1 MKSIFPLFASVAV
14 LFSLTRDADA
24 RANSNGGD
32 RHSYF
37 VDVLTYNRAEHPGK
51 TFVEVFVGF
60 PLQQLK
66 FARSASTYRARY
78 QLAVSFQ
85 NEKREMVQTA
95 MFVDSIDAEAL
106 GSNPSLNLQQL
117 RFPFYVSPGNYAME
131 CKLTDLNTASGYHF
145 SVNATVA
152 DYNISALVI
161 SDLQLSHAMSRS
173 QENSSLVKN
182 NWRVE
187 PNVLRTFAA
196 EDRHLH
202 IYAEIYNLDFR
213 RDRVNRGFI
222 AAFFIRDETGRDVF
236 STEQIN
242 QKPGPAS
249 VITARLPIRDLES
262 GQYKLIL
269 SVRDLDTGARVEKS
283 THFCISNPLAL

>member
-1 MKSIFPLFASVAV
+1 MKSIL
-14 LFSLTRDADA
+14 LLLTCFVFLLLAHETGA
-24 RANSNGGD
+24 RPNSNGVNLN
-32 RHSYF
+32 SYY
-37 VDVLTYNRAEHPGK
+37 VDVLAYNRAEHSGK

-66 FARSASTYRARY
+66 FASSGSSFRARY

-85 NEKREMVQTA
+85 NEKREIIQTA

-106 GSNPSLNLQQL
+106 VSNPSLNLQQL
-117 RFPFYVSPGNYAME
+117 RYPFYINPGDYSME

-145 SVNATVA
+145 SVNATVP
-152 DYNISALVI
+152 DYNGPALTI
-161 SDLQLSHAMSRS
+161 SDLQLSHSMTRS
-173 QENSSLVKN
+173 HEASSLVKN
-182 NWRVE
+182 NWKVE

-196 EDRHLH
+196 EDQHLN
-202 IYAEIYNLDFR
+202 IYAEAYNLDFR

-222 AAFFIRDETGRDVF
+222 AAYFIQDENGRDVF
-236 STEQIN
+236 STEQVN
-242 QKPGPAS
+242 QKSGSAS

-269 SVRDLDTGARVEKS
+269 KVRDLDTGERGEKS
-283 THFCISNPLAL
+283 TNFWISNPLAL